1 MMPAGWELSGTAQL
15 GTSGVIIEEKRVFLT
30 IAMTVAMTAA
40 AQFVEQVQR
49 QAQVVGFD
57 LCGVTPVGP
66 AQLTELRHFPQWIAD
81 GRAGEM
87 AYLAARN
94 DQGQLKRASLE
105 HVAPWAK
112 SVIVCGLNYNT
123 DAVRSIDPHDP
134 GAGWISRYAWFG
146 TTVGA
151 STPSGQSQGV
161 DYHDAVLRRLR
172 QVEAA
177 VKQQRGDGLRTEDLR
192 TWSYVD
198 TGPLV
203 ERVYAKYAGLGWMA
217 KNTCI
222 INEEMGSYFFLGV
235 ILTSFAFPADV
246 TEDAA
251 VPPLAADRCG
261 SCTRCIDACPT
272 QAITPYQLDASRC
285 ISYLTIE
292 KRGDIP
298 EEFRA
303 PMGRHVFGCDI
314 CQDVCPWNGKNGA
327 ESPTRRA
334 PVTRAPEFQPRPELV
349 NPALDW
355 LAEMSR
361 EDFNRVF
368 KDSPVKRA
376 KYAGVRRNVAIAIG
390 NSGEERFRPQLERM
404 TADEDPIIAEHAR
417 WGLRRLPEPS

>member
-1 MMPAGWELSGTAQL
+1 
-15 GTSGVIIEEKRVFLT
+15 
-30 IAMTVAMTAA
+30 MTGA
-40 AQFVEQVQR
+40 AQFVEHVTQ
-49 QAQVVGFD
+49 QAMLAGFD
-57 LCGVTPVGP
+57 LCGVTRVWP
-66 AQLTELRHFPQWIAD
+66 AQFTELRHFPQWIAE

-87 AYLAARN
+87 AYLAARTEA
-94 DQGQLKRASLE
+94 GELKRSSLD

-112 SVIVCGLNYNT
+112 SVIVCGLNYNA
-123 DAVRSIDPHDP
+123 DAPRSIDPHPP

-146 TTVGA
+146 NSPDA
-151 STPSGQSQGV
+151 SAPGKGV

-177 VKQQRGDGLRTEDLR
+177 AKQQHGDTLR

-222 INEEMGSYFFLGV
+222 INEELGSFFFLGV
-235 ILTSFAFPADV
+235 ILTSFDFPQGVALP
-246 TEDAA
+246 A
-251 VPPLAADRCG
+251 LAADRCG
-261 SCTRCIDACPT
+261 SCTLCIDACPT

-285 ISYLTIE
+285 ISYFTIE

-303 PMGRHVFGCDI
+303 PIGRHVFGCDI
-314 CQDVCPWNGKNGA
+314 CQDVCPWNRGTGA
-327 ESPTRRA
+327 DNAARQVPTTA
-334 PVTRAPEFQPRPELV
+334 APEFQPKPELV

-368 KDSPVKRA
+368 KDSPIKRA
-376 KYAGVRRNVAIAIG
+376 KYAGMRRNVAIAMG
-390 NSGEERFRPQLERM
+390 NSGEERYRARLEKLA
-404 TADEDPIIAEHAR
+404 ADDGPILAEHAR
-417 WGLRRLPEPS
+417 WALQRLTKVKQELQQK